1 MLIGVIADDFTG
13 ASDIANT
20 LARGLPGEG
29 GLRAAQFIG
38 VPKGPAPADVV
49 AGVISLKSRAIT
61 ADRAVAQSLEALDW
75 LREQGCRQLVF
86 KYCSTFDSTA
96 DGNIGPVAEALAEA
110 LDAKGVVVCPSFP
123 RNGRTLY
130 QGHLFV
136 HDRLLSESGMQF
148 HPATPMTDPDIR
160 RWLRKQAAAPVGHVP
175 LEIVRAGSV
184 ALNESLD
191 QAAGRGERLVVV
203 DAIAD
208 QDLITIGAAC
218 ADAPLI
224 TGGSGVA
231 MGLPRNL
238 FRNGAMSPQAPSIS
252 PIEGPAAILS
262 GSCSTA
268 TQEQVRIH
276 ASSHPSLAI
285 DPAEVLAGRTTAE
298 ATADFLLSHPDGLPL
313 AYSSAPPER
322 VRELQERWGAATLA
336 DALDRFFG
344 DTARILVDRGIRRLI
359 VAGGETSG
367 AVVSSLEEGALLI
380 GPEIDPG
387 VPVLL
392 SHTSGVGLA
401 LKSGNF
407 GGPDFFEKAARIMSG
422 GSMMETVA

>member
-20 LARGLPGEG
+20 LARGLPAEG
-29 GLRAAQFIG
+29 GLRTAQFIG
-38 VPKGPAPADVV
+38 VPKGPSPADVT
-49 AGVISLKSRAIT
+49 AGVIALKSRAIAT
-61 ADRAVAQSLEALDW
+61 DRAVAQSLEALDW
-75 LREQGCRQLVF
+75 LRAQGCRQIVF
-86 KYCSTFDSTA
+86 KYCSTFDSTP

-110 LDAKGVVVCPSFP
+110 MGVKGVVVCPAFP

-136 HDRLLSESGMQF
+136 QDRLLSESGMQF

-160 RWLRKQAAAPVGHVP
+160 RWLRKQAADPVGHAA
-175 LEIVRAGSV
+175 LDIVRAGSA
-184 ALNESLD
+184 ALKESLD
-191 QAAGRGERLVVV
+191 QAVARGERLVVV

-208 QDLITIGAAC
+208 QDLIAIGAAC

-238 FRNGAMSPQAPSIS
+238 IRRGIVPPEAAGFS
-252 PIEGPAAILS
+252 PIPGPAAILS

-268 TQEQVRIH
+268 TQEQVRVH
-276 ASSHPSLAI
+276 ASSHPALAI

-298 ATADFLLSHPDGLPL
+298 ATADFLLAHPDALPI
-313 AYSSAPPER
+313 AYSSAPPAR
-322 VRELQERWGAATLA
+322 VRELQERWGAAILA

-344 DTARILVDRGIRRLI
+344 DTARMLVDRGIRRLI

-367 AVVSSLEEGALLI
+367 AVVSSLDEGALLI

-392 SHTSGVGLA
+392 SQASGVGLA

-422 GSMMETVA
+422 GSIMETVA